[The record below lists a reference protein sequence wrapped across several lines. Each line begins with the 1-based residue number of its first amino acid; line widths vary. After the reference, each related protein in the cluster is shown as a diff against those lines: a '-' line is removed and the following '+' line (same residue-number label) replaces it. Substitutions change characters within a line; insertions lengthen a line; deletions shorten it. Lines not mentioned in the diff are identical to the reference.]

1 MAITITE
8 NWRDRYAGGGLDI
21 DIIAIT
27 ALEEEKKL
35 ETTGIDIRG
44 KDIFISTEL
53 GKSTMSVPVAGPS
66 VMEKTTSKI
75 ETRD

>member
-1 MAITITE
+1 MAITITG
-8 NWRDRYAGGGLDI
+8 NWRDRYAGGGIDI
-21 DIIAIT
+21 DIIAIA

-35 ETTGIDIRG
+35 ETTGIDIKG